1 MQKMLKAVQG
11 WLPMTLIV
19 LGSLWLL
26 QATLARTSGHGVI
39 VQGLNYNAGTV
50 KQGATVSH
58 EIRIINLTSQPV
70 EVDAQPSCGCTV
82 LYTPQADI
90 APLHSD
96 RVMAQIDTD
105 GVGTGSQH
113 KGVFLRFHS
122 GKVTWQ
128 QVASIRFSLSN

>member
-1 MQKMLKAVQG
+1 MKKMLKAVQG

-26 QATLARTSGHGVI
+26 QAALARTSGHGVI

-96 RVMAQIDTD
+96 RVMAQIDTN
-105 GVGTGSQH
+105 GMGTGTLL
-113 KGVFLRFHS
+113 KGILLRFRS
-122 GKVTWQ
+122 GGATWKKTA
-128 QVASIRFSLSN
+128 VIRFKLH

>member
-1 MQKMLKAVQG
+1 MKKMLKAVQG

-26 QATLARTSGHGVI
+26 QAALARTSGHGVI

-96 RVMAQIDTD
+96 RVLAQIDT
-105 GVGTGSQH
+105 TGMATGIQR

-122 GKVTWQ
+122 GFAIWQKV
-128 QVASIRFSLSN
+128 AMINFSLRG